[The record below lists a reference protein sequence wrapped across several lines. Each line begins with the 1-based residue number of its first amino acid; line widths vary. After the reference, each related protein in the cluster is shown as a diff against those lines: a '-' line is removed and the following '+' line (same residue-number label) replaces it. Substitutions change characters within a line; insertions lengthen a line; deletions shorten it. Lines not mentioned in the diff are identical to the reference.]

1 MCIYLCLSLC
11 MYISISHWL
20 CISASVYFD
29 DHDNDNHRHY
39 YYSVVA
45 RTYAL
50 ATYPLGY
57 ELGRMALLH
66 GLAQQMHTT
75 PRAVVYAS

>member
-50 ATYPLGY
+50 ATYPLMSNFFDTQGC
-57 ELGRMALLH
+57 L
-66 GLAQQMHTT
+66 
-75 PRAVVYAS
+75 

>member
-50 ATYPLGY
+50 AT
-57 ELGRMALLH
+57 
-66 GLAQQMHTT
+66 
-75 PRAVVYAS
+75 RAKA

>member
-1 MCIYLCLSLC
+1 MYTCILVYLLVAYYLLLMTYDCV
-11 MYISISHWL
+11 
-20 CISASVYFD
+20 SASVYFD

-50 ATYPLGY
+50 ATYPLGN
-57 ELGRMALLH
+57 G
-66 GLAQQMHTT
+66 
-75 PRAVVYAS
+75 

>member
-1 MCIYLCLSLC
+1 MYLLVAYYLLLMTYDCV
-11 MYISISHWL
+11 
-20 CISASVYFD
+20 SASGYFD

-50 ATYPLGY
+50 ATYPLGN
-57 ELGRMALLH
+57 G
-66 GLAQQMHTT
+66 
-75 PRAVVYAS
+75 

>member
-1 MCIYLCLSLC
+1 MIYIYICIYMCIYLCLSLC

-29 DHDNDNHRHY
+29 DHDNDNQRHY

-45 RTYAL
+45 R
-50 ATYPLGY
+50 
-57 ELGRMALLH
+57 
-66 GLAQQMHTT
+66 
-75 PRAVVYAS
+75 

>member
-1 MCIYLCLSLC
+1 MTYDCVSV
-11 MYISISHWL
+11 
-20 CISASVYFD
+20 SVYID

-50 ATYPLGY
+50 ATYPLGN
-57 ELGRMALLH
+57 G
-66 GLAQQMHTT
+66 
-75 PRAVVYAS
+75 

>member
-1 MCIYLCLSLC
+1 MCIYIYMYIYMCIYLCLSLC

-29 DHDNDNHRHY
+29 DHDNDNLRHY

-50 ATYPLGY
+50 ATYPLGN
-57 ELGRMALLH
+57 G
-66 GLAQQMHTT
+66 
-75 PRAVVYAS
+75 

>member
-1 MCIYLCLSLC
+1 MTYDCV
-11 MYISISHWL
+11 
-20 CISASVYFD
+20 SASVYFD

-50 ATYPLGY
+50 ATYPFD
-57 ELGRMALLH
+57 RC
-66 GLAQQMHTT
+66 QRVC
-75 PRAVVYAS
+75 PSND